1 MGVRGFLSISNPLN
15 DHVQGILCFRGDIVN
30 DQDYMRL
37 ALELAERGRGWTSPN
52 PMVGAVI
59 VKDGQIIGRGW
70 HERCGQ
76 PHAERNALASCAQ
89 DPRGAELYVTLEPCC
104 HHGRQPPCTDAI
116 LEAGIR
122 RVAVGSGDPNPL
134 VSGKGIRILREHGV
148 EVAEGVL
155 QEECDRLNEIF
166 FHYIQTKRPFVVM
179 KYAMTMDGKI
189 AAYTGASKG
198 VTGEA
203 ARAHVQAQRHRC
215 AAIMAG
221 VGTVLA
227 DDPLLTCRMEGG
239 KNPIR
244 VVCDTHL
251 RTPLTA
257 QVVITAKEALT
268 ILATCCTDRKKQS
281 AYENAGCRILAVDE
295 KDGHVDLRQLMEKL
309 GQEQI
314 DSVLLEGGG
323 TLNWAALKSGVVQK
337 VQAYIA
343 PKLFGGRDAK
353 TPVEGQGVSSPAEA
367 FHLKNTAVTP
377 LGEDFLLESEV
388 EYVHR
393 DH

>member
-1 MGVRGFLSISNPLN
+1 MN
-15 DHVQGILCFRGDIVN
+15 DR
-30 DQDYMRL
+30 DYMRL

-52 PMVGAVI
+52 PMVGAVV
-59 VKDGQIIGRGW
+59 VKDGRIIGQGW
-70 HERCGQ
+70 HERCGR
-76 PHAERNALASCAQ
+76 PHAERNALASCTQ

-122 RVAVGSGDPNPL
+122 RVVVGSGDPNPL
-134 VSGKGIRILREHGV
+134 VAGKGIRILREHGV

-155 QEECDRLNEIF
+155 REECDRLNEIF
-166 FHYIQTKRPFVVM
+166 FHYIQTGRPFVVM

-189 AAYTGASKG
+189 AAYTGASRW
-198 VTGEA
+198 VTGEE
-203 ARAHVQAQRHRC
+203 ARAHVQEQRHRC
-215 AAIMAG
+215 AAIMVG

-227 DDPLLTCRMEGG
+227 DDPLLTCRMPGG
-239 KNPIR
+239 RNPAR
-244 VVCDTHL
+244 VICDTRL

-257 QVVITAKEALT
+257 QVVATAKEVPT
-268 ILATCCTDRKKQS
+268 IFATCSTDQAEHS
-281 AYENAGCRILAVDE
+281 PYESAGCRVLTVGE
-295 KDGHVDLRQLMEKL
+295 KDGHVDLEQLMETL
-309 GQEQI
+309 GREQI

-323 TLNWAALKSGVVQK
+323 TLNWAALESGVVQK

-353 TPVEGQGVSSPAEA
+353 TPVEGRGVPSPAEA
-367 FHLKNTAVTP
+367 FHLKNTAITQ
-377 LGEDFLLESEV
+377 LGEDFLMESEV